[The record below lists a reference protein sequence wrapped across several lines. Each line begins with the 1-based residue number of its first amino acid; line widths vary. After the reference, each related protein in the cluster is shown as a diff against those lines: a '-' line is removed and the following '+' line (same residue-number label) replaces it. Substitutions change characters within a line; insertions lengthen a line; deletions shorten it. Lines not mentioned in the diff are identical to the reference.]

1 MYGTISYL
9 LLGRFIQ
16 RAIGP
21 SSVCVGSSV
30 IFNCTIEIVVSGINV
45 FIDAQWRRDGVVI
58 TNMTPHHTL
67 LQTQPRGTPIVTGVM
82 VDSTTLDDNG
92 IVYTCTAEGAPD
104 DFTSNVT
111 LNVTGGASIA
121 TYVCTVYIHIL
132 TFWHKKY
139 MYTYYVHT
147 YIRK

>member
-16 RAIGP
+16 SATGP

-30 IFNCTIEIVVSGINV
+30 IFNCTIEIVVAGSNI

-58 TNMTPHHTL
+58 TNMTPCHTL
-67 LQTQPRGTPIVTGVM
+67 LQTQPRGTLRVTGVM

-92 IVYTCTAEGAPD
+92 TVYTCTAEDAPD
-104 DFTSNVT
+104 NFTSNVT
-111 LNVTGGASIA
+111 LNVTGGVSIA
-121 TYVCTVYIHIL
+121 TYVCTVYIR
-132 TFWHKKY
+132 T
-139 MYTYYVHT
+139 YTHFLA
-147 YIRK
+147 